1 MKPFGWPNFLSARC
15 CPDYGLAGCGG
26 FVRAAYLCPM
36 DYFKVLT
43 DLLKT
48 EQAEDRR
55 LYRELAETASINDRR
70 AGGLAWFPVAIRDTE
85 MSRGDYLTVEVERTT
100 HQDITHQLRFG
111 ASAALFS
118 NHDAQND
125 RIEGTISFQG
135 GNRLKITLKTDELP
149 EWTRNGKLG
158 IDLLFDDNSYA
169 EMFGALRQASA
180 VMEKTEEGRLVRVLT
195 GQQAASFQTDAP
207 GGNLEAG
214 VAMGPGIANGGRQS
228 AAGAS
233 IAGPGS
239 LNPSQRAA
247 VSKILAANDL
257 AIVHGP
263 PGTGKTTTLVQAIK
277 ALYRRDGERVLVVA
291 PSNTAVDLLSEKLAD
306 EGLNVLRIGNPA
318 RVSERLQ
325 TLTLDNR
332 MAEHSKIKEIKKL
345 KKKASEYK
353 DMAHKY
359 KRNFGKAERDQ
370 RKALFDEARNV
381 LKEVERMEQYILDDV
396 LAKAQVITATLV
408 GANHYTIRQ
417 LRYRTVVI
425 DEAGQ
430 ALEPACWIPIL
441 KAERVVLAGDHC
453 QLPPTVKSEEAARGG
468 SGPAARGGLNTTLL
482 EKNVAL
488 HPEAVVLL
496 EEQYRMHTTIMGY
509 PSGVFY
515 GNRLKAHPSVATH
528 SLFEGDGPLSFIDT
542 AGCGF
547 DEKPEGS
554 GLTNPEEAAFLIKHA
569 AQLVS
574 DLSSRLENGAARSEA
589 DGLSSPATFPTI
601 AIISPY
607 RNQVHLL
614 QELMQHSPILRRYS
628 DKISVNTIDSFQGQ
642 ERDIVYIGM
651 TRSNADSKIGFLSDI
666 RRMNVAMTRARKK
679 LVVIGDSGTLARLP
693 FYADFI
699 SYSEQKEAYQSAWEF
714 VEL

>member
-1 MKPFGWPNFLSARC
+1 MG
-15 CPDYGLAGCGG
+15 
-26 FVRAAYLCPM
+26 AYLCAM
-36 DYFKVLT
+36 DYFKALT

-55 LYRELAETASINDRR
+55 IYREMAETASINVRR
-70 AGGLAWFPVAIRDTE
+70 AGGLAWYPIAIRDTE
-85 MSRGDYLTVEVERTT
+85 MGRGDYLTVEVERTT

-118 NHDAQND
+118 NHDIQND
-125 RIEGTISFQG
+125 RVEGTISFQS
-135 GNRLKITLKTDELP
+135 GNKLKITLNTDELP

-158 IDLLFDDNSYA
+158 IDLLFDDNSYS
-169 EMFGALRQASA
+169 EMFGALRQAGA
-180 VMEKTEEGRLVRVLT
+180 LVEKAQEGRLVRVLT
-195 GQQAASFQTDAP
+195 GEQAP
-207 GGNLEAG
+207 GFEVEGGA
-214 VAMGPGIANGGRQS
+214 GIAPERANGN
-228 AAGAS
+228 GAS
-233 IAGPGS
+233 TT
-239 LNPSQRAA
+239 LNPSQQTA
-247 VSKILAANDL
+247 VAKILAANDL

-277 ALYRRDGERVLVVA
+277 ALVRRDGERVLVVA

-306 EGLNVLRIGNPA
+306 EGLNVLRVGNPA
-318 RVSERLQ
+318 RVSERLLS
-325 TLTLDNR
+325 LTLDSR
-332 MAEHSKIKEIKKL
+332 MAEHSGIKEIKKL
-345 KKKASEYK
+345 KKKASEFR

-381 LKEVERMEQYILDDV
+381 LKEVERLEQYILDDV
-396 LAKAQVITATLV
+396 VAKTQVVTATLV
-408 GANHYTIRQ
+408 GANHYTVRG

-441 KAERVVLAGDHC
+441 KADRVVLAGDHC
-453 QLPPTVKSEEAARGG
+453 QLPPTIRSEEAARGG
-468 SGPAARGGLNTTLL
+468 LSTTLL

-496 EEQYRMHTTIMGY
+496 EEQYRMHATIMGY
-509 PSGVFY
+509 SSGVFY
-515 GNRLKAHPSVATH
+515 ADRLKAHPSVAAH
-528 SLFEGDGPLSFIDT
+528 LLFEGDGPLAFVDT

-569 AQLVS
+569 TQLVS
-574 DLSSRLENGAARSEA
+574 ELSGRFEK
-589 DGLSSPATFPTI
+589 DATEFPTV

-614 QELMQHSPILRRYS
+614 QELLLHSAVLRRYAH
-628 DKISVNTIDSFQGQ
+628 KITVNTIDSFQGQ

-679 LVVIGDSGTLARLP
+679 LVVIGDSGTLSRLP
-693 FYADFI
+693 FYANFI
-699 SYSEQKEAYQSAWEF
+699 SYAEQREAYLSAWEF